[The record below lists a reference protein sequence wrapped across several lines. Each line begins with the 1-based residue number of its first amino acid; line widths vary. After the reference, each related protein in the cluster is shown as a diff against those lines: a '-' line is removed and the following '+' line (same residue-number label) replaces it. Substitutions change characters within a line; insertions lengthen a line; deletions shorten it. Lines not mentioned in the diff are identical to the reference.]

1 MTEQNIKLP
10 SNKIFG
16 LFFGIIFFFLALYFF
31 WTEDKMLTSLFLAF
45 SIIFIFLAIFK
56 NNLLTPF
63 NIIWMRFGILLGRV
77 VRPIVLG
84 VLFYGLFA
92 PLGIFM
98 RIFGRDELILKPLKM
113 QSFWKQ
119 RESTNSSENFF
130 NQQF

>member
-1 MTEQNIKLP
+1 
-10 SNKIFG
+10 
-16 LFFGIIFFFLALYFF
+16 
-31 WTEDKMLTSLFLAF
+31 
-45 SIIFIFLAIFK
+45 
-56 NNLLTPF
+56 
-63 NIIWMRFGILLGRV
+63 MRFGILLGRV

>member
-1 MTEQNIKLP
+1 MTNQNIKLP
-10 SNKIFG
+10 SNKRFG
-16 LFFGIIFFFLALYFF
+16 LFFGIIFSFLAAYFF
-31 WTEDKMLTSLFLAF
+31 WSEDNILTILFLVF
-45 SIIFIFLAIFK
+45 SAIFIFLALIK
-56 NNLLTPF
+56 SNLLTPF
-63 NIIWMRFGILLGRV
+63 NKIWMRFGILLGRV

-98 RIFGRDELILKPLKM
+98 RIFGRDELRLKPIKM

-119 RESTNSSENFF
+119 SESTNSSENFF